1 MSLLLLSF
9 EIFAQ
14 RRTDKGD
21 AGYVVASHFAITKP
35 LTEIAKEFPV
45 DENTIVPREEEEESE
60 DRKHRKAQKF
70 KFSVTDDPIKY
81 GNDPVSMQREL
92 GDVPSGGLKLNIPGQ
107 SAAGFRPYD
116 PSGAVGPNHY

>member
-1 MSLLLLSF
+1 MRNFYLSLTLLLLSF

-60 DRKHRKAQKF
+60 
-70 KFSVTDDPIKY
+70 
-81 GNDPVSMQREL
+81 EEE
-92 GDVPSGGLKLNIPGQ
+92 
-107 SAAGFRPYD
+107 
-116 PSGAVGPNHY
+116 PNSHHESEDSEQDQEEESD